1 MLSSGTGGAGQIC
14 NLNHPKLFR
23 MKAAIIYPQ
32 TGLPQYADMPEP
44 IAQST
49 DQLLLTVRAAAIKHL
64 DRSQAKG
71 THYSNSGPE
80 TQPARI
86 IGGDA
91 VGTLPDGTRVF
102 AMGSTGTLAQ
112 RALIDPRRM
121 VKLPAGLADDVA
133 AALPNA
139 IIGAG
144 MALRFRAALQP
155 GETVLINGATG
166 VTGRVAVQLAKLY
179 GAGRVIATGRNP
191 ESLQALRA
199 LGADEV
205 ISLQQADDEL
215 VAQLQALHAA
225 TPIDIIIDHLWG
237 TSAELLLRALRGTG
251 SFTHRVRFVSVGTMA
266 GDDVRLSGAT
276 LRSVDLQLSGSGLG
290 SWSREQV
297 GLLFSEILPEA
308 LQWAADG
315 RLHIETVTINLS
327 DIERVWDLEIPGGKR
342 LVALV

>member
-1 MLSSGTGGAGQIC
+1 V
-14 NLNHPKLFR
+14 
-23 MKAAIIYPQ
+23 
-32 TGLPQYADMPEP
+32 PQYADVPEP
-44 IAQST
+44 VVQSA

-71 THYSNSGPE
+71 THYSSSAAE
-80 TQPARI
+80 TPAARI

-91 VGTLPDGTRVF
+91 VGTLPDGTRVY
-102 AMGSTGTLAQ
+102 ALGISGTLAEQ
-112 RALIDPRRM
+112 ALIDRRRL
-121 VKLPAGLADDVA
+121 VTLPAGLDDATA

-139 IIGAG
+139 VIGAG

-166 VTGRVAVQLAKLY
+166 VTGRAAVQLAKLY
-179 GAGRVIATGRNP
+179 GAGRVIAMGRNP

-205 ISLQQADDEL
+205 ISLQQPDDEL
-215 VAQLQALHAA
+215 VAQLQALHASS
-225 TPIDIIIDHLWG
+225 PIDVIIDHLWG
-237 TSAELLLRALRGTG
+237 HSAELLLRALRGNG

-266 GDDVRLSGAT
+266 GDEVKLSGAT

-297 GLLFSEILPEA
+297 HQLLTQVLPEA
-308 LQWAADG
+308 LQWAVDG
-315 RLHIETVTINLS
+315 RLHIETVTIALA
-327 DIERVWDLEIPGGKR
+327 DIEQVWDLEVPGGKR